1 MPTKMMLSDFKV
13 RLVGRE
19 LVKWK
24 RKLKARIGVEC
35 GTKSFVPLSRRTQAD
50 MDLGEDKTPN
60 HSSTSQSCEEL
71 KILDR

>member
-1 MPTKMMLSDFKV
+1 MVPTKMMLSDFKV

-35 GTKSFVPLSRRTQAD
+35 GTKSFVPLNRRTQAD
-50 MDLGEDKTPN
+50 MVFGIK
-60 HSSTSQSCEEL
+60 
-71 KILDR
+71 